1 MPRYKISD
9 IVEGRILALL
19 RQGYSQSRIVNILKL
34 DGINVAQSTVSNVKR
49 KIDRQRNSE
58 SKIKIIREKITTS
71 DIYRKQSNQ
80 EN

>member
-1 MPRYKISD
+1 MPRYKIPD

-49 KIDRQRNSE
+49 KIGRQRNSE
-58 SKIKIIREKITTS
+58 SKIKIIRGK
-71 DIYRKQSNQ
+71 NH
-80 EN
+80 N